1 MVSFPAFFQ
10 RLSTVKMTCHDM
22 SPVRSLISGR
32 DDHFMISLVL
42 GSLAMSGNQVSLYQS
57 VLESESDG
65 PCQGLGPGLPTMVV
79 LDSLLTLTCCCS
91 RFSSCRR
98 LFSSYRQGSR
108 TSSKATGSRIWA
120 TVMVNLGRRVSPTTS
135 RVGEPGHGVL
145 LVEVEVGQG
154 LLFQRAKH
162 PLEQRKEL
170 RRDSRC

>member
-1 MVSFPAFFQ
+1 
-10 RLSTVKMTCHDM
+10 MTCHDM

-42 GSLAMSGNQVSLYQS
+42 RYLAMSGNQVSLYQS

-65 PCQGLGPGLPTMVV
+65 PCQGLGPGLPTMVL
-79 LDSLLTLTCCCS
+79 LDSQLTLTCCCS
-91 RFSSCRR
+91 RFSICRR
-98 LFSSYRQGSR
+98 LFSSYREDSR
-108 TSSKATGSRIWA
+108 TSSKTTGSRIWA
-120 TVMVNLGRRVSPTTS
+120 TVMVNLGRRVSPTS
-135 RVGEPGHGVL
+135 RVGDQGHGVL
-145 LVEVEVGQG
+145 LVEVVVGQG

>member
-1 MVSFPAFFQ
+1 
-10 RLSTVKMTCHDM
+10 MTCRQ
-22 SPVRSLISGR
+22 SEVSSGH

-42 GSLAMSGNQVSLYQS
+42 GSLGKSGNQVSLNQS

-98 LFSSYRQGSR
+98 LFSSYRQDSR
-108 TSSKATGSRIWA
+108 TSSSSKATDRWA
-120 TVMVNLGRRVSPTTS
+120 TMVNLGHRATPTTS
-135 RVGEPGHGVL
+135 KVGEGVHGGL
-145 LVEVEVGQG
+145 LVEAEVGQG
-154 LLFQRAKH
+154 LPFQRAKH

-170 RRDSRC
+170 KKGRRC